1 MLGLGIEAI
10 PPSDDEHGE
19 LGLIVLDI
27 LLAHTFG
34 DIDVERGNQLIGLLS
49 RVVVPSSLL
58 VGELC
63 LLSRSFHLVDHQEIT
78 GGVVGDGERLV
89 VLGDFALVTRGLTLV
104 PEDILGGALDSVG
117 HLRVAGVP
125 VQGAT

>member
-1 MLGLGIEAI
+1 MVAT
-10 PPSDDEHGE
+10 SDDEHGE
-19 LGLIVLDI
+19 LSLIVLDI
-27 LLAHTFG
+27 LLAHAYG
-34 DIDVERGNQLIGLLS
+34 DIDVERGDQLIGTLP

-89 VLGDFALVTRGLTLV
+89 VLSDLALVARGLTLV
-104 PEDILGGALDSVG
+104 SEDILGGVLDVVG
-117 HLRVAGVP
+117 HLRVAGIP

>member
-1 MLGLGIEAI
+1 ML
-10 PPSDDEHGE
+10 SC
-19 LGLIVLDI
+19 
-27 LLAHTFG
+27 
-34 DIDVERGNQLIGLLS
+34 
-49 RVVVPSSLL
+49 VVVPSSLL

-89 VLGDFALVTRGLTLV
+89 VLSDLALVARGLTLV
-104 PEDILGGALDSVG
+104 SEDILGGVLDVVG
-117 HLRVAGVP
+117 HLRVAGIP

>member
-1 MLGLGIEAI
+1 MGVKLK

-19 LGLIVLDI
+19 LSLIVLDI
-27 LLAHTFG
+27 LLAHACG
-34 DIDVERGNQLIGLLS
+34 DIDVERGDQLIGLLP
-49 RVVVPSSLL
+49 RVVAPSSLL

-89 VLGDFALVTRGLTLV
+89 VLSDLALVARGLTLV
-104 PEDILGGALDSVG
+104 SEDVLGGVLDVVG
-117 HLRVAGVP
+117 HLRVAGIP